1 MKRPFLSSIII
12 SFLLFSNVCLA
23 ENNDFLWEK
32 TYKKT
37 LATNPSLALSMLQ
50 DRYNSLN
57 SGTEKLYVSS
67 KIHHFMM
74 LQGQPYYG
82 NNSTFDTDFSNR
94 EKLFIDAINY
104 ERKLK
109 FDLAKNN
116 YLLLLSYAN
125 ESKDIDGKILFEYHM
140 CRLLNKQT
148 QYQQASVYCGSLHN
162 HINSATSPVLPK
174 YVALRIVANNQEF
187 VGNYDDA
194 LITYKELLSIIPA
207 FEDASGVYNDAG
219 LLLKTLGNYE
229 QAKEY
234 ISIALKIRENSPTP
248 LLKAQTYHSMGDV
261 LFETGDYQNAFDHFM
276 QSKNIV
282 EEYKYPYGVMHAQLG
297 LGKAMIAM
305 KKFEDGIAH
314 LLGGIET
321 ATQQGN
327 SKLRGDIY
335 LTLAEAYRVQNKYS
349 VANDYANQALELGS
363 AIESER
369 LVGSSLK
376 VLASIAESQGEYD
389 LALNYYQ
396 QYAKSELARRN
407 MRHQSAYIE
416 LEAARKDHS
425 DTKQESTLVT
435 TIQENKKN
443 IASLREKT
451 QIYQILLAVLCALL
465 PALWYLRKVEI
476 ARVELD
482 SLTGL
487 LSRAAAIRKIK
498 KQSELSSHHLNHVI
512 ILLDLD
518 DFKRINDTYGHPT
531 GDRAL
536 IHVAN
541 ILQKELNAGE
551 ICGRLGGEEFIL
563 LLKNVDDLDVRDRV
577 EHLHY
582 VIAHQTFIAEDSTP
596 LNLTA
601 SFSFLATYKALN
613 DFDALYS
620 ILDQALYQAKKNG
633 KNCIVDAFNDPIL
646 FPPAAY
652 ESTMT

>member
-1 MKRPFLSSIII
+1 
-12 SFLLFSNVCLA
+12 
-23 ENNDFLWEK
+23 
-32 TYKKT
+32 
-37 LATNPSLALSMLQ
+37 
-50 DRYNSLN
+50 
-57 SGTEKLYVSS
+57 
-67 KIHHFMM
+67 MM

-82 NNSTFDTDFSNR
+82 STSTFDPEHSSR

-104 ERKLK
+104 EGKLK

-116 YLLLLSYAN
+116 YLQLLSYAN
-125 ESKDIDGKILFEYHM
+125 ENKDIDGKILFEYHM
-140 CRLLNKQT
+140 CRLLNRQT
-148 QYQQASVYCGSLHN
+148 QYQQASVYCEALHED
-162 HINSATSPVLPK
+162 INNAVSSVLPK

-187 VGNYDDA
+187 VGNYDEA
-194 LITYKELLSIIPA
+194 LITYKELLSIIPV

-219 LLLKTLGNYE
+219 LLLKTLGNYD

-234 ISIALKIRENSPTP
+234 ISIALKMRENSPLP
-248 LLKAQTYHSMGDV
+248 LLKAQTYHSMGAV

-276 QSKNIV
+276 QSKIIV
-282 EEYKYPYGVMHAQLG
+282 EQYQYPYGLMHAQLG

-335 LTLAEAYRVQNKYS
+335 LTLAEAYRIQNKYS
-349 VANDYANQALELGS
+349 VANDYANQAFELGS
-363 AIESER
+363 SIESER
-369 LVGSSLK
+369 LIGSSLK
-376 VLASIAESQGEYD
+376 VLASIAESQEEYG
-389 LALNYYQ
+389 LALDYYQ
-396 QYAKSELARRN
+396 KYANSELARRN

-416 LEAARKDHS
+416 LETARKDHS
-425 DTKQESTLVT
+425 DTKQESKLVT

-443 IASLREKT
+443 IASLKEKT
-451 QIYQILLAVLCALL
+451 QIYQILLAVLAALL
-465 PALWYLRKVEI
+465 PALWYLRKIEI

-498 KQSELSSHHLNHVI
+498 KQPELCSHHLNHVI

-541 ILQKELNAGE
+541 ILQKELSVGE

-563 LLKNVDDLDVRDRV
+563 LLRNVDDLDIRDRV

-582 VIAHQTFIAEDSTP
+582 VIAHQTFIAEDNTP
-596 LNLTA
+596 LTITA
-601 SFSFLATYKALN
+601 SFSFLATYKALS

-652 ESTMT
+652 ESTQS